1 MLGHFGLIS
10 FAQTLSARFVVIQG
24 VSRMRIRPALL
35 TVAAVFGLATSVLAQ
50 SNVAPMPPMTLN
62 FDVPKA
68 DIRQAQAEAA
78 IVPQFINDAAG
89 GLFPVERAPKVWSG
103 GGEVGLNGAD
113 GNSRLFNLRAG
124 VFAKRKTADNLL
136 VTDFLY
142 SYAEQNSL
150 LTQNQM
156 LFNARDEILFAGT
169 PWSVF
174 GATNIEYD
182 QLRAYRF
189 RIGLYGGVGY
199 LLVDDGQMNWR
210 VRAGAGAVYEY
221 AGYTGGPD
229 TRWVPEMLLGTD
241 FSYKFDDRQSFETV
255 LDYFPR
261 IDNWSQFRLR
271 ARVAYAI
278 VLDKDM
284 GITLRLGAQNRYD
297 SNPGNSRANDLTY
310 FATLGFS
317 F

>member
-1 MLGHFGLIS
+1 
-10 FAQTLSARFVVIQG
+10 
-24 VSRMRIRPALL
+24 MRIRPALL
-35 TVAAVFGLATSVLAQ
+35 AVAVVFGLATSLLAQ

-62 FDVPKA
+62 FDIPKA
-68 DIRQAQAEAA
+68 KMGEVKQAQAEAP
-78 IVPQFINDAAG
+78 IVPQFVNDAAG
-89 GLFPVERAPKVWSG
+89 GLFPVEKPPKIWSG
-103 GGEVGLNGAD
+103 GGEVGLNGAE
-113 GNSRLFNLRAG
+113 GNSKLFNLRAG
-124 VFAKRKTADNLL
+124 FNAKRKTTDNLL

-169 PWSVF
+169 PWSAF
-174 GATNIEYD
+174 AATNIEYD
-182 QLRAYRF
+182 QLRSYRF
-189 RIGLYGGVGY
+189 RVGLYGGVGY
-199 LLVDDGQMNWR
+199 QLVDNEKMNWR
-210 VRAGAGAVYEY
+210 VRAGAGAVYEI

-229 TRWVPEMLLGTD
+229 SRWVPEMLLGTD
-241 FSYKFDDRQSFETV
+241 FSYKFDDRQSFESV
-255 LDYFPR
+255 VDYFPR
-261 IDNWSQFRLR
+261 IDDWSQFRLR

-278 VLDKDM
+278 ILDKEM

-297 SNPGNSRANDLTY
+297 SSPGTANANDLTY